1 MHQNTPD
8 HVSVFMLFLY
18 LTYFLTIYLLKGAL
32 LVYNYT
38 VLCVYRV
45 TSKLDEFTKD
55 FHKELMKYRG
65 APKRR
70 RPSYSR

>member
-1 MHQNTPD
+1 MSNFIARKN
-8 HVSVFMLFLY
+8 VEIICCFFVFR
-18 LTYFLTIYLLKGAL
+18 A
-32 LVYNYT
+32 
-38 VLCVYRV
+38 

-55 FHKELMKYRG
+55 FHEELIKYRN